1 VQLLRNSFI
10 PKGRFPEA
18 LLREA
23 SKKNEI
29 IPCGAA
35 GRALMR
41 DTCTAVM
48 ATCSGFKI
56 SVSKW
61 MFFIENC
68 GDDSFFFF
76 ISSFEKRGYR
86 SLTCGVP
93 DRVMLRQKDAELLSL
108 SRLLRDRVA
117 REPESFVCHA

>member
-41 DTCTAVM
+41 DTCT
-48 ATCSGFKI
+48 GFKI

-76 ISSFEKRGYR
+76 IFSFEKRGYR